1 MRLISV
7 LGLFALPSRTRY
19 KEMPATGLLALF
31 LPRASTRR
39 SFIKP
44 VSVQLFQA
52 SRTGPST
59 RRLLS
64 TTSIRLSQAQT
75 QVRPKSKV
83 YESADVAVADVK
95 SGSTVLSSGFGL
107 CGIAETLIQALHR
120 RGRESLHSLTAV
132 SNNAGLEG
140 RGGLSSLTESGQISN
155 LILSYTGGNKVLE
168 KGYIDGQLA
177 VELCPQGTLAERLR
191 AAGAGIPAFYTPTGA
206 HTLLQDGEI
215 PVRNNPNGGAPL
227 EKGHRRETRD
237 FNGKLYLMETA
248 LSGDVA
254 IIRAWKA
261 DTAGN
266 CVFRRT
272 TRAFGPLMAKAAK
285 LTIVEAE
292 NIVPVGE
299 IDPDDVHLPG
309 IFVDRV
315 VKATVEKQV
324 ETLTL
329 REPEGEAKAQGN
341 GKLERKRRIAKRAS
355 KELKEGYYVNL
366 GVGIPTMSANFIPKE
381 RTVWLQSE
389 NGLLGM
395 GPHPTLEEVDP
406 DLVNAGKQTVTF
418 VPGASTFDS
427 SESFG
432 MIRGGHV
439 DVSILGA
446 LQVSAAGDLANFMIP
461 GKLFKGMGGAMD
473 LVANPENTKVI
484 VATEHLCKDGSS
496 KIVQQCSLPLTG
508 ARCVSTI
515 ITDLCVFQ
523 VDREKGTLTLTE
535 LAPGVTVDEV
545 KSKTDATFAV
555 ADEIV
560 SME

>member
-1 MRLISV
+1 M
-7 LGLFALPSRTRY
+7 
-19 KEMPATGLLALF
+19 
-31 LPRASTRR
+31 
-39 SFIKP
+39 
-44 VSVQLFQA
+44 
-52 SRTGPST
+52 
-59 RRLLS
+59 
-64 TTSIRLSQAQT
+64 
-75 QVRPKSKV
+75 
-83 YESADVAVADVK
+83 
-95 SGSTVLSSGFGL
+95 
-107 CGIAETLIQALHR
+107 
-120 RGRESLHSLTAV
+120 
-132 SNNAGLEG
+132 
-140 RGGLSSLTESGQISN
+140 
-155 LILSYTGGNKVLE
+155 LE
-168 KGYIDGQLA
+168 KGYIDGELA

-206 HTLLQDGEI
+206 HTLLQEGQI
-215 PVRNNPNGGAPL
+215 PIRNNPSGGAPL
-227 EKGHRRETRD
+227 ENGHKRETRS

-248 LSGDVA
+248 LPGDVA
-254 IIRAWKA
+254 ILRAYKA

-285 LTIVEAE
+285 LAIVEAE
-292 NIVPVGE
+292 HIVPVGE

-309 IFVDRV
+309 IYVDRV
-315 VKATVEKQV
+315 VQATVEKQV
-324 ETLTL
+324 ETLKL
-329 REPEGEAKAQGN
+329 REEPQGAADVQKK
-341 GKLERKRRIAKRAS
+341 GSERKRTIAKRAA

-366 GVGIPTMSANFIPKE
+366 GVGIPTMAANYIPKE

-395 GPHPTLEEVDP
+395 GPHPTPDEVDA
-406 DLVNAGKQTVTF
+406 DLVNAGKETVTF

-446 LQVSAAGDLANFMIP
+446 LQVSQAGDLANFMIP

-484 VATEHLCKDGSS
+484 VATEHVCKDGSS
-496 KIVQQCSLPLTG
+496 KIVKQCSLPLTG

-545 KSKTDATFAV
+545 KSKTDAPFSV
-555 ADEIV
+555 ADNII

>member
-1 MRLISV
+1 M
-7 LGLFALPSRTRY
+7 
-19 KEMPATGLLALF
+19 ATLLLRSMHPKLAF
-31 LPRASTRR
+31 PRASAR
-39 SFIKP
+39 SSF
-44 VSVQLFQA
+44 VNSAAAQFLQA
-52 SRTGPST
+52 SKARPA
-59 RRLLS
+59 RARFLS
-64 TTSIRLSQAQT
+64 TTAIRLSQAQQT
-75 QVRPKSKV
+75 RPKSKV
-83 YESADVAVADVK
+83 YESADAAVADVK
-95 SGSTVLSSGFGL
+95 SGSVVLSSGFGL

-120 RGRESLHSLTAV
+120 RGRESLNSLTAV

-140 RGGLSSLTESGQISN
+140 RGGLSSLTESGQINN
-155 LILSYTGGNKVLE
+155 LILSYTGGNKILE
-168 KGYIDGQLA
+168 KGYIEGKLS

-191 AAGAGIPAFYTPTGA
+191 AAGAGIPAFFTPTGA
-206 HTLLQDGEI
+206 HTLLQDGGI
-215 PVRNNPNGGAPL
+215 PIRNNPAGGAPL
-227 EKGHRRETRD
+227 ETGHKRETRD
-237 FNGKLYLMETA
+237 FDGKLYLMETA
-248 LSGDVA
+248 LPGDVA

-261 DTAGN
+261 DTTGN
-266 CVFRRT
+266 CIFRRT

-292 NIVPVGE
+292 HIVPVGE

-324 ETLTL
+324 ETLKL
-329 REPEGEAKAQGN
+329 REPEGESAATKDAKGN
-341 GKLERKRRIAKRAS
+341 AALQRKQRIAKRAS
-355 KELKEGYYVNL
+355 RELKEGYYVNL

-395 GPHPTLEEVDP
+395 GPHPTLEEVDA
-406 DLVNAGKQTVTF
+406 DLVNAGKETVTF
-418 VPGASTFDS
+418 VPGASMFDS

-473 LVANPENTKVI
+473 LVASPDQTKVI
-484 VATEHLCKDGSS
+484 VATEHVAKDGSS
-496 KIVQQCSLPLTG
+496 KIVQKCSLPLTG

-523 VDREKGTLTLTE
+523 VDREAGTMTLTE
-535 LAPGVTVDEV
+535 LAPGVTVEEV
-545 KSKTDATFAV
+545 KSKTDAAFSV
-555 ADEIV
+555 ADEIAI
-560 SME
+560 ME

>member
-1 MRLISV
+1 MATLIR
-7 LGLFALPSRTRY
+7 PMHP
-19 KEMPATGLLALF
+19 KLAF
-31 LPRASTRR
+31 PRASARS
-39 SFIKP
+39 SFIN
-44 VSVQLFQA
+44 SAAAQFLQA
-52 SRTGPST
+52 SSRASSP
-59 RRLLS
+59 RIRFLS
-64 TTSIRLSQAQT
+64 TTSVRLSQPQT
-75 QVRPKSKV
+75 RPKSKL
-83 YESADVAVADVK
+83 YESADAAVADVK
-95 SGSTVLSSGFGL
+95 SGSIVLSSGFGL

-120 RGRESLHSLTAV
+120 RGRDSLHSLTAV

-155 LILSYTGGNKVLE
+155 LILSYTGGNKVIE
-168 KGYIDGQLA
+168 NGYIDGKLA

-215 PVRNNPNGGAPL
+215 PVRNNPSGGAPL
-227 EKGHRRETRD
+227 EMGHKRETRD
-237 FNGKLYLMETA
+237 FDGKRYLMETA

-261 DTAGN
+261 DTTGN

-272 TRAFGPLMAKAAK
+272 TRAFSPLMAKAAK

-315 VKATVEKQV
+315 VEATVEKQV
-324 ETLTL
+324 ETLKL
-329 REPEGEAKAQGN
+329 REPEGGSAAAKDAKGN
-341 GKLERKRRIAKRAS
+341 GSLERKRRIAKRAS
-355 KELKEGYYVNL
+355 KELKEGFYVNL
-366 GVGIPTMSANFIPKE
+366 GVGVPTMSADFVPE
-381 RTVWLQSE
+381 GRTVWLQSE

-446 LQVSAAGDLANFMIP
+446 LEVSAAGDLANFMIP

-473 LVANPENTKVI
+473 LVANPESTKVI

-496 KIVQQCSLPLTG
+496 KIVQECSLPLTG

-523 VDREKGTLTLTE
+523 VDRAQGTMTLTE
-535 LAPGVTVDEV
+535 LAPGVTVEEV
-545 KSKTDATFAV
+545 ESKTDATFAV
-555 ADEIV
+555 ADEIAI
-560 SME
+560 ME

>member
-1 MRLISV
+1 MATLLIRPMHPKPS
-7 LGLFALPSRTRY
+7 FA
-19 KEMPATGLLALF
+19 
-31 LPRASTRR
+31 RASITRASARCSR
-39 SFIKP
+39 SLITT
-44 VSVQLFQA
+44 VSAQLLQA
-52 SRTGPST
+52 PRVGPARSRF
-59 RRLLS
+59 LS
-64 TTSIRLSQAQT
+64 TTAFRFSQQ
-75 QVRPKSKV
+75 QSHVRPKSKV
-83 YESADVAVADVK
+83 VESADAAVADIK

-140 RGGLSSLTESGQISN
+140 RGGLSHLTESGQINN

-168 KGYIDGQLA
+168 KGYLDGELS

-206 HTLLQDGEI
+206 HTLLQEGQI
-215 PVRNNPNGGAPL
+215 PIRNNPSGGAPL
-227 EKGHRRETRD
+227 ENGHRRETRS

-248 LSGDVA
+248 LHGDVA

-292 NIVPVGE
+292 HIVPVGE

-309 IFVDRV
+309 IYVDRV
-315 VKATVEKQV
+315 VEATVEKQV
-324 ETLTL
+324 ETLKL
-329 REPEGEAKAQGN
+329 REEGPAAAAKAGS
-341 GKLERKRRIAKRAS
+341 ERKRTIARRAA

-366 GVGIPTMSANFIPKE
+366 GVGIPTMAANFIPKE

-395 GPHPTLEEVDP
+395 GPHPTPEEVDA
-406 DLVNAGKQTVTF
+406 DLVNAGKETVTF

-523 VDREKGTLTLTE
+523 VDRELGTLTLTE

-545 KSKTDATFAV
+545 KRKTDAPFTV
-555 ADEIV
+555 ADDIT

>member
-1 MRLISV
+1 M
-7 LGLFALPSRTRY
+7 
-19 KEMPATGLLALF
+19 ATLLRPIHPKLA
-31 LPRASTRR
+31 LPRASTRS
-39 SFIKP
+39 SFLNSAAAQFRQTTRASP
-44 VSVQLFQA
+44 VRIRF
-52 SRTGPST
+52 
-59 RRLLS
+59 LS
-64 TTSIRLSQAQT
+64 TTTIRLSQAQQT
-75 QVRPKSKV
+75 RPKSKV
-83 YESADVAVADVK
+83 YESVDAAVADVK
-95 SGSTVLSSGFGL
+95 SGSTILSSGFGL

-140 RGGLSSLTESGQISN
+140 RGGLSHLTESGQISN

-168 KGYIDGQLA
+168 KGYLDGELA

-206 HTLLQDGEI
+206 YTLLQDGEI
-215 PVRNNPNGGAPL
+215 PIRNNPSGGAPL
-227 EKGHRRETRD
+227 ENGKKREIRD
-237 FNGKLYLMETA
+237 FDGKRYLMETA
-248 LSGDVA
+248 LPGDVA

-261 DTAGN
+261 DTTGN

-324 ETLTL
+324 ECLQL
-329 REPEGEAKAQGN
+329 RDPEAEANVTAKDAKANPG
-341 GKLERKRRIAKRAS
+341 LERKRRIAKRAS
-355 KELKEGYYVNL
+355 DELKEGYYVNL
-366 GVGIPTMSANFIPKE
+366 GVGIPTMAACFVPKE

-395 GPHPTLEEVDP
+395 GPHPTLEEVDA

-484 VATEHLCKDGSS
+484 VATEHVAKDGSS
-496 KIVQQCSLPLTG
+496 KIVQKCSLPLTG

-523 VDREKGTLTLTE
+523 VDREQGTLKLTE
-535 LAPGVTVDEV
+535 LAPGVTVEEV
-545 KSKTDATFAV
+545 KSKTDAAFTV
-555 ADEIV
+555 ADDIIT
-560 SME
+560 ME

>member
-1 MRLISV
+1 M
-7 LGLFALPSRTRY
+7 
-19 KEMPATGLLALF
+19 ATLLRPIHSKLA
-31 LPRASTRR
+31 LPRASSVRSSFLNSAAAQFRQATR
-39 SFIKP
+39 
-44 VSVQLFQA
+44 A
-52 SRTGPST
+52 SPART
-59 RRLLS
+59 RFLS
-64 TTSIRLSQAQT
+64 TTTIRLSQAQQT
-75 QVRPKSKV
+75 RPKSKV
-83 YESADVAVADVK
+83 YDSADAAVADIQ
-95 SGSTVLSSGFGL
+95 SGSTILSSGFGL
-107 CGIAETLIQALHR
+107 CGIAETLIQAIHR

-140 RGGLSSLTESGQISN
+140 RGGLSHLTESGQLDS

-168 KGYIDGQLA
+168 KGYLDGKLS

-206 HTLLQDGEI
+206 HTLLQDGDI
-215 PVRNNPNGGAPL
+215 PVRINPSGGAPL
-227 EKGHRRETRD
+227 ESGKKREIRD
-237 FNGKLYLMETA
+237 FNGKRYLMETA
-248 LSGDVA
+248 LPGDVA

-261 DTAGN
+261 DTTGN

-272 TRAFGPLMAKAAK
+272 TRAFGPLMAKAAR

-315 VKATVEKQV
+315 VKATVEKEV
-324 ETLTL
+324 ESLVL
-329 REPEGEAKAQGN
+329 REAESDVKAEDAKGN
-341 GKLERKRRIAKRAS
+341 AGLKRKQRIAKRAS
-355 KELKEGYYVNL
+355 DELKEGYYVNL
-366 GVGIPTMSANFIPKE
+366 GVGIPTMAACFVPKE

-395 GPHPTLEEVDP
+395 GPHPTLEEVDA

-446 LQVSAAGDLANFMIP
+446 LQVSAGGDLANFMIP

-484 VATEHLCKDGSS
+484 VATEHVAKDGSS
-496 KIVQQCSLPLTG
+496 KIVQKCSLPLTG

-523 VDREKGTLTLTE
+523 VDRVQGTLKLTE
-535 LAPGVTVDEV
+535 LAPGVTVEEV
-545 KSKTDATFAV
+545 RSKTDAAFTV
-555 ADEIV
+555 ADDIIT
-560 SME
+560 MA

>member
-1 MRLISV
+1 MATV
-7 LGLFALPSRTRY
+7 LRRPMNPKA
-19 KEMPATGLLALF
+19 A
-31 LPRASTRR
+31 LPRASPRCAR
-39 SFIKP
+39 SLITT
-44 VSVQLFQA
+44 VSAQLLQTPRIQV
-52 SRTGPST
+52 SRPRG
-59 RRLLS
+59 RFLS
-64 TTSIRLSQAQT
+64 TTAFRFSQQQQS

-83 YESADVAVADVK
+83 VESADAAVADVK
-95 SGSTVLSSGFGL
+95 SGSVLLSSGFGL

-140 RGGLSSLTESGQISN
+140 RGGLSHLTESGQIDN

-168 KGYIDGQLA
+168 KGYIEGKLS

-206 HTLLQDGEI
+206 HTLLQEGQI
-215 PVRNNPNGGAPL
+215 PIRNNPSGGAPL
-227 EKGHRRETRD
+227 ENGHRRETRS

-248 LSGDVA
+248 LPGDVA
-254 IIRAWKA
+254 ILRAYKA

-292 NIVPVGE
+292 HIVPVGD

-309 IFVDRV
+309 IYVDRV
-315 VKATVEKQV
+315 VQATVEKQV
-324 ETLTL
+324 ETLKL
-329 REPEGEAKAQGN
+329 REEDDGAAAAKKGS
-341 GKLERKRRIAKRAS
+341 ERKRRIAKRAA

-366 GVGIPTMSANFIPKE
+366 GVGIPTMAANFIPKE

-395 GPHPTLEEVDP
+395 GPHPTLEEVDA
-406 DLVNAGKQTVTF
+406 DLVNAGKETVTF

-496 KIVQQCSLPLTG
+496 KIVKQCSLPLTG

-535 LAPGVTVDEV
+535 LAPGVTVEEV
-545 KSKTDATFAV
+545 KSKTDAPFDV
-555 ADEIV
+555 ADVIT

>member
-1 MRLISV
+1 M
-7 LGLFALPSRTRY
+7 
-19 KEMPATGLLALF
+19 ATLLRPIHPKLA
-31 LPRASTRR
+31 LPRAASSR
-39 SFIKP
+39 SSFLN
-44 VSVQLFQA
+44 SAAAQFRQTA
-52 SRTGPST
+52 RAGPP
-59 RRLLS
+59 RIRFLS
-64 TTSIRLSQAQT
+64 TTAIRLSQAQQT
-75 QVRPKSKV
+75 RPKSKV
-83 YESADVAVADVK
+83 YDSADAAVADIQ
-95 SGSTVLSSGFGL
+95 SGSTILSSGFGL
-107 CGIAETLIQALHR
+107 CGIAETLIQAIYR

-140 RGGLSSLTESGQISN
+140 RGGLSHLTESGQINN

-168 KGYIDGQLA
+168 KGYLDGNLA

-206 HTLLQDGEI
+206 YTLLQDGGI
-215 PVRNNPNGGAPL
+215 PVRNNPSGGAAL
-227 EKGHRRETRD
+227 EDGKKREIRD
-237 FNGKLYLMETA
+237 FNGKRYLMETA
-248 LSGDVA
+248 LPGDVA

-261 DTAGN
+261 DTTGN

-292 NIVPVGE
+292 NIVAVGE

-315 VKATVEKQV
+315 VKATIEKQV
-324 ETLTL
+324 ETLVL
-329 REPEGEAKAQGN
+329 REPGTKTGSPAQEAKGN
-341 GKLERKRRIAKRAS
+341 VALQRKHRIAKRAS
-355 KELKEGYYVNL
+355 DELKEGYYVNL
-366 GVGIPTMSANFIPKE
+366 GVGIPTMAACFVPKE

-395 GPHPTLEEVDP
+395 GPHPTLEEVDA

-427 SESFG
+427 AESFG

-484 VATEHLCKDGSS
+484 VATEHVAKDGSS

-523 VDREKGTLTLTE
+523 VDREQGTLTLTE
-535 LAPGVTVDEV
+535 LAPGVTVEEV
-545 KSKTDATFAV
+545 KSKTDAAFTV
-555 ADEIV
+555 ADDIIT
-560 SME
+560 MA

>member
-1 MRLISV
+1 MSTILRRPINPK
-7 LGLFALPSRTRY
+7 A
-19 KEMPATGLLALF
+19 A
-31 LPRASTRR
+31 LPRASPRCSR
-39 SFIKP
+39 SLITA
-44 VSVQLFQA
+44 VSAQLLHTPRIQISVPR
-52 SRTGPST
+52 SRF
-59 RRLLS
+59 LS
-64 TTSIRLSQAQT
+64 TTALRFSQQQKS

-83 YESADVAVADVK
+83 VESADEAVADIK
-95 SGSTVLSSGFGL
+95 SGSVLLSSGFGL
-107 CGIAETLIQALHR
+107 CGIAETLIQAMQR

-140 RGGLSSLTESGQISN
+140 RGGLSHLTESGQINN

-168 KGYIDGQLA
+168 KGYIDGELA

-206 HTLLQDGEI
+206 HTLLQEGQI
-215 PVRNNPNGGAPL
+215 PIRNNPSGGAPL
-227 EKGHRRETRD
+227 ENGHRRETRS

-248 LSGDVA
+248 LPGDVA
-254 IIRAWKA
+254 ILRAYKA

-285 LTIVEAE
+285 LAIVEAE
-292 NIVPVGE
+292 HIVPVGE

-309 IFVDRV
+309 IYVDRV
-315 VKATVEKQV
+315 VQATVEKQV
-324 ETLTL
+324 ETLKL
-329 REPEGEAKAQGN
+329 REEQGADVKK
-341 GKLERKRRIAKRAS
+341 GSERKRTIAKRAA
-355 KELKEGYYVNL
+355 KELQEGFYVNL
-366 GVGIPTMSANFIPKE
+366 GVGIPTMAANYIPKE

-395 GPHPTLEEVDP
+395 GPHPTPEEVDA
-406 DLVNAGKQTVTF
+406 DLVNAGKETVTF

-446 LQVSAAGDLANFMIP
+446 LQVSQAGDLANFMIP

-496 KIVQQCSLPLTG
+496 KIVKQCSLPLTG

-545 KSKTDATFAV
+545 KSKTAAPFSV
-555 ADEIV
+555 ADNIV

>member
-1 MRLISV
+1 MATLIRPMHPK
-7 LGLFALPSRTRY
+7 LFI
-19 KEMPATGLLALF
+19 
-31 LPRASTRR
+31 PRASTRR

-44 VSVQLFQA
+44 VSVQLLQA

-64 TTSIRLSQAQT
+64 TTSIRLSQVQS

-83 YESADVAVADVK
+83 YESADAAVADVK

-329 REPEGEAKAQGN
+329 RGPEGQVETQGN

-395 GPHPTLEEVDP
+395 GPHPTLEEVDA

-555 ADEIV
+555 ADELAT
-560 SME
+560 ME

>member
-1 MRLISV
+1 MATLIR
-7 LGLFALPSRTRY
+7 PMHP
-19 KEMPATGLLALF
+19 KLF

-39 SFIKP
+39 SFTKP
-44 VSVQLFQA
+44 VSVQFLQA
-52 SRTGPST
+52 SRTSPPT

-64 TTSIRLSQAQT
+64 TTSIRLSQTQT

-83 YESADVAVADVK
+83 YESADVAVADVR

-248 LSGDVA
+248 LAGDVA

-324 ETLTL
+324 ETLKL
-329 REPEGEAKAQGN
+329 REPEGEAEAPGN
-341 GKLERKRRIAKRAS
+341 GKLERKRRIARRAS

-473 LVANPENTKVI
+473 LVANPESTKVI

-523 VDREKGTLTLTE
+523 VNREKGTLTLTE
-535 LAPGVTVDEV
+535 LAPGVTVDGV

-560 SME
+560 TMD

>member
-1 MRLISV
+1 M
-7 LGLFALPSRTRY
+7 
-19 KEMPATGLLALF
+19 ATLLRPMHPKLAF
-31 LPRASTRR
+31 PRASARSSFLNSAAAQYLRTPRAAPARTR
-39 SFIKP
+39 F
-44 VSVQLFQA
+44 
-52 SRTGPST
+52 
-59 RRLLS
+59 LS
-64 TTSIRLSQAQT
+64 TTSIRLSQSQT
-75 QVRPKSKV
+75 TRPKSKV
-83 YESADVAVADVK
+83 FESADAAVADVK
-95 SGSTVLSSGFGL
+95 SGSVVLSSGFGL
-107 CGIAETLIQALHR
+107 CGIAALLR

-140 RGGLSSLTESGQISN
+140 RGGLSSLTESGQISS

-168 KGYIDGQLA
+168 KGYIDGNLA

-206 HTLLQDGEI
+206 YTLLQDGEI
-215 PVRNNPNGGAPL
+215 PIRNNPSGGAPL
-227 EKGHRRETRD
+227 KKGHKRETRD
-237 FNGKLYLMETA
+237 FNGKKYLMETA
-248 LSGDVA
+248 LPGDVA
-254 IIRAWKA
+254 IIRAWKV
-261 DTAGN
+261 DTTGN

-324 ETLTL
+324 ETLKL
-329 REPEGEAKAQGN
+329 RKPEGEAAAAKDTKSN
-341 GKLERKRRIAKRAS
+341 GSLERKQRIAKRAS

-366 GVGIPTMSANFIPKE
+366 GVGIPTMSADFVPKD

-395 GPHPTLEEVDP
+395 GPHPTLEEVDA

-484 VATEHLCKDGSS
+484 VATEHVCKDGSS
-496 KIVQQCSLPLTG
+496 KIVQKCSLPLTG

-523 VDREKGTLTLTE
+523 IDREQGTMTLTE
-535 LAPGVTVDEV
+535 LAPGVTVEEV

-555 ADEIV
+555 ADEIIT
-560 SME
+560 MD

>member
-1 MRLISV
+1 MATLIRPMHPK
-7 LGLFALPSRTRY
+7 LC
-19 KEMPATGLLALF
+19 

-39 SFIKP
+39 SLINT
-44 VSVQLFQA
+44 VSAQLLQA

-64 TTSIRLSQAQT
+64 TTAIRLSQPQI
-75 QVRPKSKV
+75 RPKSKL
-83 YESADVAVADVK
+83 YESADAAVADVK
-95 SGSTVLSSGFGL
+95 SGSTILSSGFGL

-120 RGRESLHSLTAV
+120 RGSKSLHSLTAV

-168 KGYIDGQLA
+168 KGYLEGKLA

-237 FNGKLYLMETA
+237 FDGKKYLMETA

-254 IIRAWKA
+254 IVRAWKA
-261 DTAGN
+261 DTTGN

-324 ETLTL
+324 ETLKL
-329 REPEGEAKAQGN
+329 REPEDEAAAAPAN
-341 GKLERKRRIAKRAS
+341 GSAERKRRIAKRAS

-366 GVGIPTMSANFIPKE
+366 GVGIPTMAANFIPQE

-395 GPHPTLEEVDP
+395 GPHPTLDEVDA
-406 DLVNAGKQTVTF
+406 DLVNAGKQTVTY
-418 VPGASTFDS
+418 VAGASTFDS

-473 LVANPENTKVI
+473 LVANPEKTKVI

-523 VDREKGTLTLTE
+523 VDRAQGTLKLTE

-545 KSKTDATFAV
+545 RSKTDATFTV
-555 ADEIV
+555 ADEIAI
-560 SME
+560 ME

>member
-1 MRLISV
+1 MATV
-7 LGLFALPSRTRY
+7 LRRPINPKA
-19 KEMPATGLLALF
+19 A
-31 LPRASTRR
+31 LPRAAPRCSR
-39 SFIKP
+39 SLITA
-44 VSVQLFQA
+44 VSAQLLHAPRVHA
-52 SRTGPST
+52 SPARS
-59 RRLLS
+59 RFLS
-64 TTSIRLSQAQT
+64 TTAFRFSQQQKS

-83 YESADVAVADVK
+83 VASADEAVADIK
-95 SGSTVLSSGFGL
+95 SGSVLLSSGFGL

-120 RGRESLHSLTAV
+120 RGRDSLHSLTAV

-140 RGGLSSLTESGQISN
+140 RGGLSHLTESGQINN

-168 KGYIDGQLA
+168 KGYIDGELA

-206 HTLLQDGEI
+206 HTLLQEGQI
-215 PVRNNPNGGAPL
+215 PIRNNPSGGAPL
-227 EKGHRRETRD
+227 ENGHKRETRS

-248 LSGDVA
+248 LPGDVA
-254 IIRAWKA
+254 ILRAYKA

-285 LTIVEAE
+285 LAIVEAE
-292 NIVPVGE
+292 HIVPVGE

-309 IFVDRV
+309 IYVDRV
-315 VKATVEKQV
+315 VQATVEKQV
-324 ETLTL
+324 ETLKL
-329 REPEGEAKAQGN
+329 REEQGADVQKK
-341 GKLERKRRIAKRAS
+341 GSERKRTIARRAA

-366 GVGIPTMSANFIPKE
+366 GVGIPTMAANYIPKE

-395 GPHPTLEEVDP
+395 GPHPTPEEVDA
-406 DLVNAGKQTVTF
+406 DLVNAGKETVTF

-446 LQVSAAGDLANFMIP
+446 LQVSQAGDLANFMIP

-484 VATEHLCKDGSS
+484 VATEHVCKDGSS
-496 KIVQQCSLPLTG
+496 KIVKQCSLPLTG

-545 KSKTDATFAV
+545 KSKTDAPFSV
-555 ADEIV
+555 ADNII

>member
-1 MRLISV
+1 M
-7 LGLFALPSRTRY
+7 
-19 KEMPATGLLALF
+19 ATLLRPIHPKLA
-31 LPRASTRR
+31 LPRASTRS
-39 SFIKP
+39 SFLNSAAAQFRQTTRASP
-44 VSVQLFQA
+44 VRIRF
-52 SRTGPST
+52 
-59 RRLLS
+59 LS
-64 TTSIRLSQAQT
+64 TTTIRLSQAQQT
-75 QVRPKSKV
+75 RPKSKV
-83 YESADVAVADVK
+83 YESVDAAVADIK
-95 SGSTVLSSGFGL
+95 SGSTILSSGFGL

-140 RGGLSSLTESGQISN
+140 RGGLSHLTESGQINN

-168 KGYIDGQLA
+168 KGYLDGELA

-206 HTLLQDGEI
+206 YTLLQDGEI
-215 PVRNNPNGGAPL
+215 PIRNNPSGGQPL
-227 EKGHRRETRD
+227 ENGKKREIRD
-237 FNGKLYLMETA
+237 FNGKRYLMETA
-248 LSGDVA
+248 LPGDVA
-254 IIRAWKA
+254 IIRAWKV
-261 DTAGN
+261 DTTGN

-324 ETLTL
+324 ECLQL
-329 REPEGEAKAQGN
+329 RDPEAEEANVTAKDAKANPG
-341 GKLERKRRIAKRAS
+341 LERKRRIAKRAS
-355 KELKEGYYVNL
+355 DELKEGYYVNL
-366 GVGIPTMSANFIPKE
+366 GVGIPTMAACFVPKE

-395 GPHPTLEEVDP
+395 GPHPTLEEVDA

-484 VATEHLCKDGSS
+484 VATEHVAKDGSS
-496 KIVQQCSLPLTG
+496 KIVQKCSLPLTG

-523 VDREKGTLTLTE
+523 VDREQGTLKLTE
-535 LAPGVTVDEV
+535 LAPGVTVEEV
-545 KSKTDATFAV
+545 KSKTDAAFTV
-555 ADEIV
+555 ADDVIT
-560 SME
+560 ME

>member
-1 MRLISV
+1 M
-7 LGLFALPSRTRY
+7 
-19 KEMPATGLLALF
+19 ATILRRPINPKAA
-31 LPRASTRR
+31 LPRASPRCSR
-39 SFIKP
+39 SLITA
-44 VSVQLFQA
+44 VSAQLLHAPRAHAA
-52 SRTGPST
+52 SSAPRS
-59 RRLLS
+59 RFLS
-64 TTSIRLSQAQT
+64 TTAFRFSQQQS

-83 YESADVAVADVK
+83 VDSADEAVADIK
-95 SGSTVLSSGFGL
+95 SGSVLLSSGFGL

-140 RGGLSSLTESGQISN
+140 RGGLSHLTESGQINN

-168 KGYIDGQLA
+168 KGYIDGELA

-206 HTLLQDGEI
+206 HTLLQEGQI
-215 PVRNNPNGGAPL
+215 PIRNNPSGGAPL
-227 EKGHRRETRD
+227 ENGHRRETRS

-248 LSGDVA
+248 LPGDVA
-254 IIRAWKA
+254 ILRAYKA

-285 LTIVEAE
+285 LAIVEAE
-292 NIVPVGE
+292 HIVPVGE

-309 IFVDRV
+309 IYVDRV
-315 VKATVEKQV
+315 VQATVEKQV
-324 ETLTL
+324 ETLKL
-329 REPEGEAKAQGN
+329 REEQGADVAKKGS
-341 GKLERKRRIAKRAS
+341 ERKRTIAKRAA
-355 KELKEGYYVNL
+355 KELQEGYYVNL
-366 GVGIPTMSANFIPKE
+366 GVGIPTMAANYIPKE

-395 GPHPTLEEVDP
+395 GPHPTPEEVDA
-406 DLVNAGKQTVTF
+406 DLVNAGKETVTF

-446 LQVSAAGDLANFMIP
+446 LQVSQAGDLANFMIP

-496 KIVQQCSLPLTG
+496 KIVKQCSLPLTG

-545 KSKTDATFAV
+545 KSKTAAPFSV
-555 ADEIV
+555 ADNII

>member
-1 MRLISV
+1 MATLIR
-7 LGLFALPSRTRY
+7 PMHP
-19 KEMPATGLLALF
+19 KLF

-44 VSVQLFQA
+44 VSAQLFQA

-83 YESADVAVADVK
+83 YENADVAVADVK

-248 LSGDVA
+248 LPGDVA

-324 ETLTL
+324 ETLKL
-329 REPEGEAKAQGN
+329 REPEGETETPGN

-473 LVANPENTKVI
+473 LVANPEATKVI

-535 LAPGVTVDEV
+535 LAPGVTVEEV

-560 SME
+560 TME